1 MNTDDDQDPVP
12 HDESD
17 DPEFIKAALLLQK
30 IWDLNPDSRPVPK
43 RDSSEPLPAHEPAE
57 QSTTQKENLA
67 MLPAEERHQRKCVVC
82 HHPDREEIEEEFIHW
97 RDVYY
102 LAKQYDIR
110 DCRSIDRH
118 ARALGLVERR
128 RENRRYM
135 LDRILENG
143 PGKVTPHAVIQAI
156 RAYSCLTDDNRWI
169 DPPTRVEYA
178 ITTNRP
184 QTPPPNLEPARS
196 ELRDANVRRVTRD
209 SESAATDSEPVPTSS
224 GPTHSE
230 PITIVGSA
238 TPPPN
243 LPTWNGRFL

>member
-1 MNTDDDQDPVP
+1 
-12 HDESD
+12 
-17 DPEFIKAALLLQK
+17 
-30 IWDLNPDSRPVPK
+30 
-43 RDSSEPLPAHEPAE
+43 
-57 QSTTQKENLA
+57 
-67 MLPAEERHQRKCVVC
+67 MLPVEDRHQRKCVVC

-135 LDRILENG
+135 LDRILESG
-143 PGKVTPHAVIQAI
+143 PGKVTAQAVINAI
-156 RAYSCLTDDNRWI
+156 RAYSCLTDDNRWVE
-169 DPPTRVEYA
+169 PPTRVEYA

-184 QTPPPNLEPARS
+184 PNSPPDRAQPQQRDPEILDVPNDP
-196 ELRDANVRRVTRD
+196 
-209 SESAATDSEPVPTSS
+209 EPVPTNS

-230 PITIVGSA
+230 PRTIVGSP